1 MKKRYD
7 VEIEINL
14 LEIIK
19 DYISGCFLVI
29 KYMVLPLLFLFF
41 ILFVIALFM
50 TKGELLS
57 RWGLF

>member
-19 DYISGCFLVI
+19 GCISGCFLVI

>member
-7 VEIEINL
+7 VEIEVDWISL
-14 LEIIK
+14 IK
-19 DYISGCFLVI
+19 ECISGCLLVI

-41 ILFVIALFM
+41 VLFVIALFM

-57 RWGLF
+57 HWGLF

>member
-7 VEIEINL
+7 IEIEVNL

-19 DYISGCFLVI
+19 DYISGCLLGI

-57 RWGLF
+57 HLGLF